1 MMTDSTTP
9 AKRRPGRPRDPR
21 IDEAVLRA
29 TRELLD
35 DLGYQRLTYDAVAQ
49 RAGVHRPAVYRRWPT
64 KLHLVLDACKDAVE
78 AGLAFPES
86 GPFEENLRFMVAST
100 VNLFAIN
107 YVRAGL
113 AGALAEIA
121 VDQDLIDE
129 FAKSYANAAARRFA
143 EIVDDHVARGEIR
156 PVDGGLLLT
165 TITGTVFMRMTS
177 LGGGSGTTEF
187 VDQFTELLMGACR
200 P

>member
-86 GPFEENLRFMVAST
+86 GSFEENLRFMVAST
-100 VNLFAIN
+100 VNLFAIG

-121 VDQDLIDE
+121 VDQDMIDE
-129 FAKSYANAAARRFA
+129 FAKSYANAPARRFA
-143 EIVDDHVARGEIR
+143 EIVDDHVARGVIR
-156 PVDGGLLLT
+156 PVDGRVLLT
-165 TITGTVFMRMTS
+165 TITGTVFMRLTS
-177 LGGGSGTTEF
+177 LGGASGTTEF

>member
-1 MMTDSTTP
+1 MTTELTTP
-9 AKRRPGRPRDPR
+9 TKRRPGRPRDPR

-86 GPFEENLRFMVAST
+86 GDFEENLRFMVAST
-100 VNLFAIN
+100 VNLFALD

-121 VDQDLIDE
+121 VDQVMIDE
-129 FAKSYANAAARRFA
+129 FAKTYAHAAARQFI
-143 EIVDDHVARGEIR
+143 EVVEDHVARGEIR
-156 PVDGGLLLT
+156 PIDGSILLT

-177 LGGGSGTTEF
+177 LGGAAGTTEF
-187 VDQFTELLMGACR
+187 VDQFTDLLMAACR